1 MSSGTRVVVGFALFA
16 ILVFA
21 ALEYYGTRAIARR
34 SPDSA
39 VVAARTAV
47 QADNT
52 VVGLIGGI
60 DSFEPI
66 DIERSDDA
74 DSARVE
80 ASVAGDRDHGRLVAD
95 LVREDGRWKI
105 RTATFT
111 LSDGT
116 TIPVAGST
124 GR

>member
-21 ALEYYGTRAIARR
+21 MLEFYGTRAIARR
-34 SPDSA
+34 GPDSA

-52 VVGLIGGI
+52 VVGLIGGV

-74 DSARVE
+74 DFARVE
-80 ASVAGDRDHGRLVAD
+80 ASVAGQRDHGRLTAD
-95 LVREDGRWKI
+95 LIREDGLWRI
-105 RTATFT
+105 RTASFT

-116 TIPVAGST
+116 TIPVTGST

>member
-1 MSSGTRVVVGFALFA
+1 MSSGTRVVVGFVLFA

-21 ALEYYGTRAIARR
+21 ALEFYGTRAIARR
-34 SPDSA
+34 GPDSA

-66 DIERSDDA
+66 AIGRSDDA

-80 ASVAGDRDHGRLVAD
+80 ASVAGERDHGRLVAD
-95 LVREDGRWKI
+95 LIREDGRWII
-105 RTATFT
+105 RTASFT

-116 TIPVAGST
+116 TIPVTGST